1 MFKVNIYTYDGRKE
15 CIHAKKHIKKLFGF
29 FIDL

>member
-1 MFKVNIYTYDGRKE
+1 MNIYTYDGRKE

>member
-1 MFKVNIYTYDGRKE
+1 MNIYTYNGRKE